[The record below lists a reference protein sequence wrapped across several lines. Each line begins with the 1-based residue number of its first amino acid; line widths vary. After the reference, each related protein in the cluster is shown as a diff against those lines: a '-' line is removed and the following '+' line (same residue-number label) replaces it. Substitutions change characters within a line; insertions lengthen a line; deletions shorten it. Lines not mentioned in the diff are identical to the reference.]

1 MMVGDYP
8 SSGPKIFRIDSDE
21 YIEDYKKLTDIVHK
35 YNSYIILQLN
45 HPGLYANSDIMYS
58 PSGDKGFVNNVTS
71 KEMTKEDILRIQ
83 NDFVQ
88 AAIRGKKAG
97 FDGIDIHGAQLNF
110 ASLFL
115 STKYNRRTDEYG
127 GSVENRARF
136 IVELIKKIREA
147 IGNDMIISIKI
158 DCEDEAQ
165 GFTESDFLKTGKILE
180 EAGVDMISV
189 SGTTTAR
196 TDELLFYERTKKLA
210 EILKIPVVCIGG
222 IKSYENADYVLKNS
236 KIEYIAMA
244 REFLKQPDIVKKW
257 YLNKK

>member
-1 MMVGDYP
+1 M
-8 SSGPKIFRIDSDE
+8 
-21 YIEDYKKLTDIVHK
+21 
-35 YNSYIILQLN
+35 IL
-45 HPGLYANSDIMYS
+45 
-58 PSGDKGFVNNVTS
+58 
-71 KEMTKEDILRIQ
+71 
-83 NDFVQ
+83 Q

-127 GSVENRARF
+127 GSVEKRARF
-136 IVELIKKIREA
+136 VVEIIKRIREA
-147 IGNDMIISIKI
+147 IGNDMLLSIKI
-158 DCEDEAQ
+158 DSEDEAQ

-189 SGTTTAR
+189 SGTNTFR
-196 TDELLFYERTKKLA
+196 TGELLFYERTKKLA

-236 KIEYIAMA
+236 KIEYVSIPM
-244 REFLKQPDIVKKW
+244 FFK
-257 YLNKK
+257 